1 MEELRVCVLYTGG
14 KDSCYALHW
23 TILHGFEIGC
33 LVTLEPPSW
42 ESLLFHYPGT
52 RLVRLHAKALGLKL
66 VSGSVGGVGEETEL
80 KALKNVLRRAV
91 DVCGCEGV
99 VSGALLSDY
108 QRLRFA
114 VIAEELGL
122 RSYTPLWRVDQ
133 AEYMRSLVREGF
145 KVLVLSVSAYG
156 VPEDIVGRVLDGN
169 DVERIIQLARV
180 YGFNPAF
187 EGGEAETFVV
197 DAPLFRYRIDVRGV
211 RRKLTSYHVVY
222 EIQDARLVP
231 KD

>member
-1 MEELRVCVLYTGG
+1 M
-14 KDSCYALHW
+14 
-23 TILHGFEIGC
+23 
-33 LVTLEPPSW
+33 TLEPSSW

-52 RLVRLHAKALGLKL
+52 KLTKLHARALGLKL
-66 VSGSVGGVGEETEL
+66 VTERVNGVGEEAEL
-80 KALKNVLRRAV
+80 EALKNVLRKAIN
-91 DVCGCEGV
+91 VCGCEGV

-114 VIAEELGL
+114 TVAEELGL
-122 RSYTPLWRVDQ
+122 RSYTPLWRIDQ

-145 KVLVLSVSAYG
+145 KILVLSVSAYG
-156 VPEDIVGRVLDGN
+156 VPEDLVGKVLDSS
-169 DVERIIQLARV
+169 DVEKVIRLARV

-197 DAPLFRYRIDVRGV
+197 DAPLFRYRVDVRGV
-211 RRKLTSYHVVY
+211 RRKLAPYHIVY
-222 EIQDARLVP
+222 EIREARLVP

>member
-1 MEELRVCVLYTGG
+1 MGLR
-14 KDSCYALHW
+14 
-23 TILHGFEIGC
+23 
-33 LVTLEPPSW
+33 LVTE
-42 ESLLFHYPGT
+42 
-52 RLVRLHAKALGLKL
+52 R
-66 VSGSVGGVGEETEL
+66 VGGVGEKAEL
-80 KALKNVLRRAV
+80 KALKNALRKAI
-91 DVCGCEGV
+91 DVCECEGV

-114 VIAEELGL
+114 IIAEELGL
-122 RSYTPLWRVDQ
+122 RSYTPLWRIDQ
-133 AEYMRSLVREGF
+133 VGYMRSLVREGF

-156 VPEDIVGRVLDGN
+156 VPEDIVGRTLDSN

-197 DAPLFRYRIDVRGV
+197 DAPLFRYRIDVKGV
-211 RRKLTSYHVVY
+211 RRKLAPYHVIY
-222 EIQDARLVP
+222 EIQDARLAP